1 MGVYFPVR
9 AGWTVVCVVIRGT
22 GSRYVYGKMLMD
34 SAVMVNAET
43 SLAVGMVGLI
53 NTNRE
58 CHLALSLPQGCIL
71 KRGSWCCS
79 LKGGFGVR
87 SGRQGV
93 PGNSQLKAS
102 FMKGSFTHPEGNRGN
117 LFTKEARQDGV
128 FRNPTAEPVPQQR
141 VPVMTSSATAM
152 PCLFTCLEKASGL
165 WEVGTRVYKTAILL
179 VVVSNI
185 SKYM

>member
-1 MGVYFPVR
+1 
-9 AGWTVVCVVIRGT
+9 
-22 GSRYVYGKMLMD
+22 MLMG
-34 SAVMVNAET
+34 SAVMVDAET

-93 PGNSQLKAS
+93 PGNSQIKAS
-102 FMKGSFTHPEGNRGN
+102 FMKGSFTHPDENREN
-117 LFTKEARQDGV
+117 LFTKRRVRRACFATR
-128 FRNPTAEPVPQQR
+128 PQSQCHNGEFLAT
-141 VPVMTSSATAM
+141 TSSVTAM
-152 PCLFTCLEKASGL
+152 PCF
-165 WEVGTRVYKTAILL
+165 VY
-179 VVVSNI
+179 
-185 SKYM
+185 